1 LIEFHHSPQH
11 PQGSSIIKILHLM
24 NLSLGYFSCWLFGWC
39 AVVSAVE
46 VPLTFELNAAGLVSA
61 RSRLAARD
69 EQIAPSLALL
79 RAEADHL
86 LKLQPASVLDK
97 TRTAASGNKH
107 DYFSFAPYW
116 WPNPKK
122 ADGLPY
128 IRDDGRVNPDS
139 KRGTDSGAFS
149 RTCNAVETLGLAYWF
164 TRDERYAQ
172 KAASLTRTWFL
183 DAATRMNPSLEY
195 AQAIPGLNSGR
206 GIGILEA
213 RHLSNLVDGL
223 ALIAGSPAW
232 SAADSTA
239 MTGWLTS
246 YYEWVTTSKNGREEA
261 AAENNHG
268 SWYDV
273 QVVALALNLGRT
285 ADAKKIL
292 TQATTK
298 RIQRQIE
305 PDGRQPLELAR
316 TKSLD
321 YSCFNLEALVHL
333 ACLGESIG
341 IDLWSF
347 STPDGR
353 NLRAALR
360 LVAPYADPEKK
371 WPKEDIKATNRAR
384 ILPLLVQ
391 ALRHGKDASFS
402 APLAQHLGPAAPG
415 EYWRFVWDGKL

>member
-1 LIEFHHSPQH
+1 MKFTLGFLI
-11 PQGSSIIKILHLM
+11 
-24 NLSLGYFSCWLFGWC
+24 SLFFALIGAMRAGEAPRTFG
-39 AVVSAVE
+39 
-46 VPLTFELNAAGLVSA
+46 LNADRLVTA
-61 RSRLAARD
+61 RVRLAAGD
-69 EQIAPSLALL
+69 ERFASSLVLL
-79 RAEADHL
+79 RVEADRL
-86 LKLQPASVLDK
+86 MKLQPASVMDK
-97 TRTAASGNKH
+97 TRTAASGDKH

-116 WPNPKK
+116 WPDPKK
-122 ADGLPY
+122 SDGLPY

-149 RTCNAVETLGLAYWF
+149 RTCNAVETLGLTYWF

-172 KAASLTRTWFL
+172 KAATLTRTWFL
-183 DAATRMNPSLEY
+183 DVATRMNPSLEY
-195 AQAIPGLNSGR
+195 AQAIPGINNGR

-213 RHLSNLVDGL
+213 RHLCNLVDGL

-239 MTGWLTS
+239 MTGWLTA

-273 QVVALALNLGRT
+273 QVVALALNLGRV
-285 ADAKKIL
+285 ADAKKIV

-321 YSCFNLEALVHL
+321 YSCFNLEALVRL
-333 ACLGESIG
+333 ARLGESVG
-341 IDLWSF
+341 VDLWEF
-347 STPDGR
+347 STSDGR

-360 LVAPYADPEKK
+360 LVALYADPAKK
-371 WPKEDIKATNRAR
+371 WPKEDIKATDRTR
-384 ILPLLVQ
+384 ILPLLVE
-391 ALRHGKDASFS
+391 ALRHGPDASLS
-402 APLAQHLGPAAPG
+402 APLAQHLGPAASG

>member
-1 LIEFHHSPQH
+1 MNFNLRFLVC
-11 PQGSSIIKILHLM
+11 GGILA
-24 NLSLGYFSCWLFGWC
+24 WC
-39 AVVSAVE
+39 ALARAAE
-46 VPLTFELNAAGLVSA
+46 APRTFGLNADGLVAA
-61 RSRLAARD
+61 RARLATGD
-69 EQIAPSLALL
+69 ERLAPSLVLL
-79 RAEADHL
+79 RAEADRL
-86 LKLQPASVLDK
+86 LKLQPASVMDK
-97 TRTAASGNKH
+97 TRTAASGDKH

-116 WPNPKK
+116 WPDPKK
-122 ADGLPY
+122 PDGLPY

-149 RTCNAVETLGLAYWF
+149 RTCNAVENLGLAYWF
-164 TRDERYAQ
+164 TRDERYAE
-172 KAASLTRTWFL
+172 KAATLTRTWFL
-183 DAATRMNPSLEY
+183 DGATRMNPSLEY
-195 AQAIPGLNSGR
+195 AQAIPGLNNGR

-239 MTGWLTS
+239 MTGWLTT

-273 QVVALALNLGRT
+273 QVVALALHLGRI
-285 ADAKKIL
+285 ADAQKIVA
-292 TQATTK
+292 QATTK

-321 YSCFNLEALVHL
+321 YSCFNLEALVRL
-333 ACLGESIG
+333 ARLGESVG
-341 IDLWSF
+341 VDLWKF
-347 STPDGR
+347 STADGR

-360 LVAPYADPEKK
+360 LVAPYTDPAKK
-371 WPKEDIKATNRAR
+371 WPKEDIKATDRAR
-384 ILPLLVQ
+384 ILPLLVE
-391 ALRHGKDASFS
+391 ALRQGPDVSFS
-402 APLAQHLGPAAPG
+402 APLAQHLGPSAAG
-415 EYWRFVWDGKL
+415 EYWRLVWDGKL

>member
-1 LIEFHHSPQH
+1 M
-11 PQGSSIIKILHLM
+11 KR
-24 NLSLGYFSCWLFGWC
+24 SLRYIACWLCGWC
-39 AVVSAVE
+39 AVACALE
-46 VPLTFELNAAGLVSA
+46 VPHTFGLNAVGLVAA
-61 RSRLAARD
+61 RTQLAAGD
-69 EQIAPSLALL
+69 ERIAPSMALL

-86 LKLQPASVLDK
+86 LKLTPASVMDK
-97 TRTAASGNKH
+97 TRTAASGDKH

-195 AQAIPGLNSGR
+195 AQAIPGINNGR

-223 ALIAGSPAW
+223 ALIASSPAW

-239 MTGWLTS
+239 MTAWLTT
-246 YYEWVTTSKNGREEA
+246 YYVWVTTSKNGREEA
-261 AAENNHG
+261 VAENNHG

-292 TQATTK
+292 AQATTK

-321 YSCFNLEALVHL
+321 YSCFNLEALVRL
-333 ACLGESIG
+333 ACLGESVG

-371 WPKEDIKATNRAR
+371 WPKEDIKATDRAR
-384 ILPLLVQ
+384 ILPLLVE
-391 ALRHGKDASFS
+391 ALRHGPDASLS